1 MALLQI
7 TDASGRTWQAPLS
20 QRDVCT
26 IGRAP
31 DNTVVLDDPRASR
44 HHAHVK
50 FREGSYYI
58 IDGNTAGKLSA
69 NHVFVN
75 GQQSIEHALREGDR
89 VQIGASQ
96 IRLDISDE
104 QRRSTPETRFEDKPL
119 GHNRVLLSAD
129 DVIRALSSRPPS
141 TPALDSSSS
150 SAIAPADSELEELRR
165 KARMLAGLYEI

>member
-44 HHAHVK
+44 HHAHVR
-50 FREGSYYI
+50 FRNGSYQI
-58 IDGNTAGKLSA
+58 VDGSTDGKLSA

-75 GQQSIEHALREGDR
+75 GQQRLEHALNEGDS

-96 IRLDISDE
+96 IRLDTSDE
-104 QRRSTPETRFEDKPL
+104 RRRKPPEPRSEDKPL
-119 GHNRVLLSAD
+119 GHTQLLLSAD
-129 DVIRALSSRPPS
+129 DVIRAALSARPS
-141 TPALDSSSS
+141 TT
-150 SAIAPADSELEELRR
+150 
-165 KARMLAGLYEI
+165 